1 METDTGDL
9 PNKTATAI
17 DNKTQVQIKKDN
29 EVYLDQTDTDPYVYG
44 YIKTPDTQNVA
55 QAKDNDITETLRETF
70 QSVNTNTSI
79 DFPYVSETPIDEYSI
94 TMKLFCFSLFVF
106 WRCWRH

>member
-1 METDTGDL
+1 MSWSI

-17 DNKTQVQIKKDN
+17 DKKTQMEIEKDN
-29 EVYLDQTDTDPYVYG
+29 EVYLDQTDTDPYVYR

-55 QAKDNDITETLRETF
+55 QAKDNDITETLRKTF

-79 DFPYVSETPIDEYSI
+79 DFPYVSETPIDEYDI
-94 TMKLFCFSLFVF
+94 TMKLFCKAFPWLFPG
-106 WRCWRH
+106 RCWI